1 MERLFLLKM
10 VFINK
15 SKVMEKEFERGHH
28 WCRGRVK
35 GFGFRLTLGR
45 DAVLDVLSRTED
57 HLSAEDIY
65 IRVHETYPAIGLTSV
80 YRTLD
85 MLVNIGLVYKFD
97 FGDGRARFELA
108 EGPKGKDHHHHLV
121 CTGCGRIVNYRDFI
135 DEEVALLKKTEEGLS
150 EKHNFAITNHLIQF
164 YGLCEDCRNK

>member
-1 MERLFLLKM
+1 MKM
-10 VFINK
+10 VFNNK

>member
-1 MERLFLLKM
+1 MP
-10 VFINK
+10 
-15 SKVMEKEFERGHH
+15 KEFERGHH
-28 WCRGRVK
+28 WCQGRVR
-35 GFGFRLTLGR
+35 GCGFRMTMGR
-45 DAVLDVLSRTED
+45 EAVLDILSRTED

-65 IRVHETYPAIGLTSV
+65 MCVHETYPAIGLTSV

-121 CTGCGRIVNYRDFI
+121 CTDCGRIVNYRDFI

-150 EKHNFAITNHLIQF
+150 KKYNFAITNHLIQF
-164 YGLCEDCRNK
+164 YGLCEACRKK

>member
-1 MERLFLLKM
+1 M
-10 VFINK
+10 VEDLN
-15 SKVMEKEFERGHH
+15 RGRH
-28 WCRGRVK
+28 WCHGRVR
-35 GFGFRLTLGR
+35 GCGFRMTIGR
-45 DAVLDVLSRTED
+45 EAVLDVLSRTED

-65 IRVHETYPAIGLTSV
+65 MRVHETYPAIGLTSV

-97 FGDGRARFELA
+97 FGDGRSRFEIA

-121 CTGCGRIVNYRDFI
+121 CTSCGRIVNYRDFI

-150 EKHNFAITNHLIQF
+150 KKYNLAITNHLIQF
-164 YGLCEDCRNK
+164 YGLCETGRKK